1 MSNFQDVC
9 LLSCEKWVDSF
20 PDEIP
25 KHEFSQK
32 HNEKMKTLFQDEP
45 KDKKH
50 KLSRKSITFILIAAI
65 IMAIATTAFAIPTC
79 REFIIEKFTDYSEY
93 NVVNPKNAKMVES
106 LKVNYIPDGF
116 KKAEEDKTNDFYV
129 EIYDNNDK
137 YFFVKKYTL
146 DTNIGYDTEKYDSEK
161 IKINGI
167 DAVYYR
173 TDNELDGIIFNNSEY
188 IFVVNGNISKEELV
202 KIAQNVE

>member
-1 MSNFQDVC
+1 MSNFQNVC

-50 KLSRKSITFILIAAI
+50 RLSRKSITFILIAAI

-79 REFIIEKFTDYSEY
+79 REFIIEKFTDHSEY

-106 LKVNYIPDGF
+106 LKVNYIPEGF
-116 KKAEEDKTNDFYV
+116 AQTEVYRDAVIYSNKELSFYV
-129 EIYDNNDK
+129 GKFEL
-137 YFFVKKYTL
+137 TAS
-146 DTNIGYDTEKYDSEK
+146 IGFDTEKYDSEK
-161 IKINGI
+161 ININGI
-167 DAVYYR
+167 EAVHYIA
-173 TDNELDGIIFNNSEY
+173 DEKIEGIIFNNSEY

-202 KIAQNVE
+202 KVAQNVE

>member
-45 KDKKH
+45 NNKKH
-50 KLSRKSITFILIAAI
+50 KLSRKSVTFILIAAI
-65 IMAIATTAFAIPTC
+65 IMAVATTAFAIPSC
-79 REFIIEKFTDYSEY
+79 REFIIEKFTDHSEY
-93 NVVNPKNAKMVES
+93 NMVDTKNAKMVES
-106 LKVNYIPDGF
+106 LKVGYVPAGF
-116 KKAEEDKTNDFYV
+116 KKTEEDKTNDFYV
-129 EIYDNNDK
+129 EIYNNNDK

>member
-1 MSNFQDVC
+1 MSNFQNVC

-50 KLSRKSITFILIAAI
+50 KLSRKSVTFILIAAI
-65 IMAIATTAFAIPTC
+65 IMAVATTAFAIPSY
-79 REFIIEKFTDYSEY
+79 REFIIEKFTDHSEY
-93 NVVNPKNAKMVES
+93 NVVDTKNAKMVES

-129 EIYDNNDK
+129 EIYNNNDK

-173 TDNELDGIIFNNSEY
+173 NDNELDGIIFNNSEY

-202 KIAQNVE
+202 KVAQNVE

>member
-79 REFIIEKFTDYSEY
+79 REFIIEKFTDHSEY
-93 NVVNPKNAKMVES
+93 NMVDTKNAKMVES

-202 KIAQNVE
+202 KITQNVE